1 MKTKIG
7 GLQLMRLNSITINK
21 FKKINNMENN
31 NWEVKWITSELVKSL
46 EYWEKQENSSME
58 LYKLKISPK
67 TISIDETMTIIPFEV
82 NGKRLRMIITEE

>member
-67 TISIDETMTIIPFEV
+67 TISIDETMTIVPFEV

>member
-1 MKTKIG
+1 
-7 GLQLMRLNSITINK
+7 
-21 FKKINNMENN
+21 MENN

-67 TISIDETMTIIPFEV
+67 TISMDEMMTIVPFEV
-82 NGKRLRMIITEE
+82 NGKKLRMIITEDV

>member
-1 MKTKIG
+1 
-7 GLQLMRLNSITINK
+7 
-21 FKKINNMENN
+21 MENN

-46 EYWEKQENSSME
+46 EYWENQNNTSME

-67 TISIDETMTIIPFEV
+67 TISIDETMTIVPFEV